1 MQLKRLEFD
10 EIDSTNLYLKEHYK
24 ELPDWTVVSANY
36 QSQGRGRFNRTFEVE
51 KGLGSICSILLKEDF
66 ALNNFELLSILTGVA
81 VAKTLE
87 EYRLEPM
94 IKWPNDVLLNGKKVS
109 GILLEGVSIDKMEA
123 LIVGVGINVN
133 QTSFDSELSN
143 AISMQI
149 ASNKRY
155 CVSAVREDFIINFCC
170 IYEDFKKGSK
180 EFLAYM
186 RNHNY
191 FKNKEVYA
199 LVNNEKRKIKVLDV
213 LDNGHLLIEDNGKKI
228 EMNSGELTF
237 HNVQ

>member
-36 QSQGRGRFNRTFEVE
+36 QSQGRGRFNRTFEV
-51 KGLGSICSILLKEDF
+51 
-66 ALNNFELLSILTGVA
+66 
-81 VAKTLE
+81 AKTLE

-94 IKWPNDVLLNGKKVS
+94 IKWPNDVLLNRKKVS
-109 GILLEGVSIDKMEA
+109 GILLEGVSINKMEA

-143 AISMQI
+143 ATSMQI

-186 RNHNY
+186 RDHNY

-213 LDNGHLLIEDNGKKI
+213 LDNGHLLIEDNCKKI